1 MKKYNWI
8 LIIFAFI
15 IIPQI
20 SMSQTQEEMVR
31 IFLKNGNTV
40 DYKAN
45 EIEKIKC
52 VMNTIP
58 DNPEQIEFVDLGLS
72 VKWASANL
80 GASSYKEKGDL
91 YAYGELETKKKF
103 LEGDYT
109 FPKFLHPTPG
119 VKGYDHG
126 GISGSFYD
134 AATQNLGNGCRIPR
148 KQEIV
153 ELYSKCDI
161 EHIVIDNSVSLLSR

>member
-20 SMSQTQEEMVR
+20 SMSQTQEETVR

-45 EIEKIKC
+45 EIDKIKC

-91 YAYGELETKKKF
+91 YAYGELETKKSF
-103 LEGDYT
+103 L
-109 FPKFLHPTPG
+109 
-119 VKGYDHG
+119 
-126 GISGSFYD
+126 
-134 AATQNLGNGCRIPR
+134 R
-148 KQEIV
+148 
-153 ELYSKCDI
+153 
-161 EHIVIDNSVSLLSR
+161 VIILSRRTFILHQE